1 MAARSLVSDAPV
13 ARVGVIEAGLW
24 QELPFIT
31 PPWCAA
37 CGVPFQTPEPDDA
50 LCPACV
56 IEPPAFAPVRAP
68 PVYDGAVRK
77 LALERKHAARR
88 DGLKLFAQWMAA
100 AAGAALAKADMIVP
114 VPLQWTRLA
123 LRGFNQAGWLAA
135 ALARQASKPM
145 RQDVSASQAPPQ
157 PRRAEPQT
165 APGQWRRRLSRRRPG
180 RWPRHPGGG

>member
-1 MAARSLVSDAPV
+1 
-13 ARVGVIEAGLW
+13 
-24 QELPFIT
+24 
-31 PPWCAA
+31 
-37 CGVPFQTPEPDDA
+37 
-50 LCPACV
+50 
-56 IEPPAFAPVRAP
+56 
-68 PVYDGAVRK
+68 

-88 DGLKLFAQWMAA
+88 DGLKLFAQWLAA
-100 AAGAALAKADMIVP
+100 AARGALAKADMIVP